1 MTEHLLLMRRLPH
14 AERRPGHEWPR
25 LLGMALLGMVGC
37 PVTLYLALRYTT
49 AGSSAMITGTE
60 PLVTALLA
68 GCLLGTRLTPGQ
80 LGGAALSMLGV
91 VFVTPALRFGASA
104 GVGGGTNGALNGLTL
119 KRGDL
124 IILAN
129 VIM

>member
-37 PVTLYLALRYTT
+37 PVTLYLALRCTT
-49 AGSSAMITGTE
+49 ASSTAIITGTG

-68 GCLLGTRLTPGQ
+68 GWLLGTRLTR
-80 LGGAALSMLGV
+80 AS
-91 VFVTPALRFGASA
+91 SA
-104 GVGGGTNGALNGLTL
+104 GRPSRCSASCS
-119 KRGDL
+119 
-124 IILAN
+124 
-129 VIM
+129 